1 MNAKQ
6 QVFIQYLA
14 LSSLILV
21 FIGLAGCAP
30 LEVGIL
36 PADADSGSNGD
47 NGLAESE
54 DAGYNGIQIGIE
66 PTPMPETFTYVNDFY
81 GFKFDYPETWTLKEK
96 DHGVDLKQGNNH
108 LRINFR
114 WGEEDFNFG
123 RTGMAAG
130 TPIYSD
136 KIIFMRETIP
146 QYTVELDHR
155 AQYVIY
161 SDTFLVE
168 VDDLVFG
175 IILEDTLTD
184 YNELDL
190 PDEVIAEAKTILES
204 FERIEATG
212 THGESSPAPEA
223 GVINPVSPD
232 PDWLLYTNT
241 DYDFGFYYPADMTV
255 VEEPNLVKVGRD
267 SVQLLI
273 AFRNIDEDVQI
284 VEPMTLTGKYYPIDE
299 FDFLSRELRVFINTF
314 DERVKALY
322 FGEIGLEQDDG
333 SLVTAI
339 HVQDTSADEIS
350 TGAEIDERL
359 IAEMTSIVKSFGR
372 FETPSLPEVVN
383 LDNFLGGD
391 PVVAWLGHIASAP
404 DGSRFDNILVSSPH
418 GTGQIG
424 LTGATPE
431 IEAEINS
438 LRDAEGPNEYVHV
451 WGTLLACTIDNVEKN
466 NCELVVERMQY
477 GANYSEEEIHDW
489 LGTIKRTTFNDGE
502 SYVFEKAWQQF
513 PMWYGID
520 ASQDESLQF
529 QLAHF
534 SETGD
539 RVQMSGLLM
548 IGVPD
553 VNGTRIEISS
563 IKGQVGGFISDNFDS
578 SVYENREYGF
588 QFTYPT
594 YMSVVEE
601 PNKVIVTDEAN
612 GQMTIAHRRAEEDTQ
627 ITDVGEVA
635 GQLKNYGEVYFL
647 GSFVQVV
654 LNIQDGYITAA
665 YLGEPGVELGE
676 GTPLRFVISMVNS
689 EGGRLS
695 NSQVDW
701 MLTIFE
707 NFTLAS
713 WSE

>member
-6 QVFIQYLA
+6 QILILYIGLF
-14 LSSLILV
+14 SLILV
-21 FIGLAGCAP
+21 IIGLAGCGP
-30 LEVGIL
+30 LEVGVL
-36 PADADSGSNGD
+36 STDTGAGSNGEIVPT
-47 NGLAESE
+47 ESE

-66 PTPMPETFTYVNDFY
+66 PTPMPEKLTYTNDFY

-96 DHGVDLKQGNNH
+96 DHRVELKQGANT
-108 LRINFR
+108 LQINFR
-114 WGEEDFNFG
+114 WANEDFNYG

-136 KIIFMRETIP
+136 KIIFMREIIP

-155 AQYVIY
+155 VQYVIY
-161 SDTFLVE
+161 SGTFLVE

-184 YNELDL
+184 YNELDI

-212 THGESSPAPEA
+212 TPGESSPAPEA

-241 DYDFGFYYPADMTV
+241 EYDFGFYYPADMTV

-284 VEPMTLTGKYYPIDE
+284 VEPKKLTGKNYPIDE
-299 FDFLSRELRVFINTF
+299 IDFLARELRVFINTY
-314 DERVKALY
+314 DERVKAVY
-322 FGEIGLEQDDG
+322 FGDSPEQDDG

-339 HVQDTSADEIS
+339 HVQDINVGDISAGSEIN
-350 TGAEIDERL
+350 ERL
-359 IAEMTSIVKSFGR
+359 IEEMTAIVKSFGR

-391 PVVAWLGHIASAP
+391 PVFAWLGHIASAP
-404 DGSRFDNILVSSPH
+404 EGSRFDNMLVLSPQ

-438 LRDAEGPNEYVHV
+438 LRDAEGPNEYVHI
-451 WGTLLACTIDNVEKN
+451 WGTLLACYEKN
-466 NCELVVERMQY
+466 NCEIVVERIQS

-489 LGTIKRTTFNDGE
+489 LGIIKKTTFNDGE
-502 SYVFEKAWQQF
+502 SYVFELIWRQF
-513 PMWYGID
+513 PIWYGID
-520 ASQDESLQF
+520 ASQDESLQAK
-529 QLAHF
+529 LAHF
-534 SETGD
+534 FETGE
-539 RVQMSGLLM
+539 RVQMSGLLLV
-548 IGVPD
+548 GVPD

-563 IKGQVGGFISDNFDS
+563 IKGQIGGFISDNFDS

-588 QFTYPT
+588 QFTYPS
-594 YMSVVEE
+594 YISVVEE

-612 GQMTIAHRRAEEDTQ
+612 GQMTIAYRRDEEDTQ

-654 LNIQDGYITAA
+654 LNVQDGYITAA

-676 GTPLRFVISMVNS
+676 GTSLRFVINIEKT
-689 EGGRLS
+689 EGDRLS
-695 NSQVDW
+695 NSQIDW
-701 MLTIFE
+701 MLMIFE
-707 NFTLAS
+707 NFGLAS
-713 WSE
+713 R

>member
-1 MNAKQ
+1 
-6 QVFIQYLA
+6 
-14 LSSLILV
+14 
-21 FIGLAGCAP
+21 
-30 LEVGIL
+30 
-36 PADADSGSNGD
+36 
-47 NGLAESE
+47 
-54 DAGYNGIQIGIE
+54 
-66 PTPMPETFTYVNDFY
+66 MPEILTYTNDFY
-81 GFKFDYPETWTLKEK
+81 GFKFDCPETWTLKEK
-96 DHGVDLKQGNNH
+96 DHRVELKQGNNT
-108 LRINFR
+108 LQISFR
-114 WGEEDFNFG
+114 WGDEDFNFG

-155 AQYVIY
+155 VQYVIY
-161 SDTFLVE
+161 SGTVLVE

-184 YNELDL
+184 YNELDI

-212 THGESSPAPEA
+212 TPGESSPAPEA
-223 GVINPVSPD
+223 EVIIPTSPD

-267 SVQLLI
+267 SIQLLI
-273 AFRNIDEDVQI
+273 AFRSVDEDIQI
-284 VEPMTLTGKYYPIDE
+284 VKPMKLTGKNYPIE
-299 FDFLSRELRVFINTF
+299 EIDFLARELRVFINSY

-339 HVQDTSADEIS
+339 HVRDTSVDEIS
-350 TGAEIDERL
+350 AGAEIDERL
-359 IAEMTSIVKSFGR
+359 IAEMTAIVKSFGR
-372 FETPSLPEVVN
+372 FETPSSPEVVR
-383 LDNFLGGD
+383 LDLGGD
-391 PVVAWLGHIASAP
+391 PVFAWLGHIASAP
-404 DGSRFDNILVSSPH
+404 EGSRFDNMLVSSPQ

-477 GANYSEEEIHDW
+477 GANYSEEEIHNW
-489 LGTIKRTTFNDGE
+489 LGTIKKTTFNDGE

-534 SETGD
+534 FETGE
-539 RVQMSGLLM
+539 RVQKSGLLM
-548 IGVPD
+548 
-553 VNGTRIEISS
+553 T
-563 IKGQVGGFISDNFDS
+563 
-578 SVYENREYGF
+578 
-588 QFTYPT
+588 
-594 YMSVVEE
+594 
-601 PNKVIVTDEAN
+601 
-612 GQMTIAHRRAEEDTQ
+612 
-627 ITDVGEVA
+627 
-635 GQLKNYGEVYFL
+635 
-647 GSFVQVV
+647 V
-654 LNIQDGYITAA
+654 LPS
-665 YLGEPGVELGE
+665 PG
-676 GTPLRFVISMVNS
+676 
-689 EGGRLS
+689 
-695 NSQVDW
+695 
-701 MLTIFE
+701 
-707 NFTLAS
+707 
-713 WSE
+713 

>member
-6 QVFIQYLA
+6 QILIQYIGLF
-14 LSSLILV
+14 SLILV
-21 FIGLAGCAP
+21 IIGLAGCGP
-30 LEVGIL
+30 LEIGVL
-36 PADADSGSNGD
+36 PTDAGAGNDGMIGPT
-47 NGLAESE
+47 ESE
-54 DAGYNGIQIGIE
+54 DAQFNGIEFGIE

-96 DHGVDLKQGNNH
+96 DHRVELKQGTNT
-108 LRINFR
+108 LQINFR
-114 WGEEDFNFG
+114 WGDEDFNFG

-136 KIIFMRETIP
+136 KIIFLRETIP

-155 AQYVIY
+155 VQYVIY
-161 SDTFLVE
+161 SGTVLVE

-184 YNELDL
+184 YNELDI
-190 PDEVIAEAKTILES
+190 PDEIIAEAKTILES
-204 FERIEATG
+204 FERIEANG
-212 THGESSPAPEA
+212 TPGESSPAPEA

-241 DYDFGFYYPADMTV
+241 NYDFGFYYPADMTV

-273 AFRNIDEDVQI
+273 AFRNVDEDIQI
-284 VEPMTLTGKYYPIDE
+284 VEPKKLTGKSYPIE
-299 FDFLSRELRVFINTF
+299 EIDFLARELRVFINSY
-314 DERVKALY
+314 DERVKAVY
-322 FGEIGLEQDDG
+322 FGHIGLEQDDG

-339 HVQDTSADEIS
+339 HVQDTSVDDIS

-359 IAEMTSIVKSFGR
+359 ITEMTAIVKSFGR
-372 FETPSLPEVVN
+372 FETPSLPEVVR
-383 LDNFLGGD
+383 LDLGGD
-391 PVVAWLGHIASAP
+391 PVFAWLGHIASAP
-404 DGSRFDNILVSSPH
+404 EGSRFDNMLVLSPQ

-438 LRDAEGPNEYVHV
+438 LRDAEGPNEYVHI
-451 WGTLLACTIDNVEKN
+451 WGTLLACYEKN
-466 NCELVVERMQY
+466 NCEIVVERIQS

-489 LGTIKRTTFNDGE
+489 LGIIKKTTFNDGE
-502 SYVFEKAWQQF
+502 SYVFELIWRQF
-513 PMWYGID
+513 PVWYGID
-520 ASQDESLQF
+520 ASRDESLQAK
-529 QLAHF
+529 LAHF
-534 SETGD
+534 FETGE
-539 RVQMSGLLM
+539 RVQMSGLLLV
-548 IGVPD
+548 GVPD

-612 GQMTIAHRRAEEDTQ
+612 GQMMIAYRRDEEDTQ

-665 YLGEPGVELGE
+665 YLGEPGVEFGE

>member
-1 MNAKQ
+1 MNTKK
-6 QVFIQYLA
+6 
-14 LSSLILV
+14 LSTKLYVAFFLLILLMT
-21 FIGLAGCAP
+21 GLVGCGT
-30 LEVGIL
+30 LEVGAL
-36 PADADSGSNGD
+36 PADTASASIGEVGAIE
-47 NGLAESE
+47 AEE
-54 DAGYNGIQIGIE
+54 AQIKGIEIGIE
-66 PTPMPETFTYVNDFY
+66 PTPMPERLTYTNDFY

-96 DHGVDLKQGNNH
+96 DHRVELKQGPNT
-108 LRINFR
+108 LQISFR
-114 WGEEDFNFG
+114 WGDEDFNFG

-136 KIIFMRETIP
+136 KIIFMRQVIP

-155 AQYVIY
+155 VQYVIY
-161 SDTFLVE
+161 SGTSLVE
-168 VDDLVFG
+168 VDDLAFG

-184 YNELDL
+184 YNELDI

-212 THGESSPAPEA
+212 TPGESSPALVA
-223 GVINPVSPD
+223 GVINPVSPN

-241 DYDFGFYYPADMTV
+241 DYDFGFYYPEDMTV

-267 SVQLLI
+267 SIQLLI

-284 VEPMTLTGKYYPIDE
+284 VKPMKITGKNYPIE
-299 FDFLSRELRVFINTF
+299 EIDFLARELRIFINSY
-314 DERVKALY
+314 DERVKAVY
-322 FGEIGLEQDDG
+322 FGHIGLEQDDG

-339 HVQDTSADEIS
+339 HMRDTNVDDIS
-350 TGAEIDERL
+350 TGAEIDESL
-359 IAEMTSIVKSFGR
+359 IEEMTSIVKSFGR
-372 FETPSLPEVVN
+372 FETPSLPEVVH
-383 LDNFLGGD
+383 LDLGGD
-391 PVVAWLGHIASAP
+391 PVFAWLGHIASAP
-404 DGSRFDNILVSSPH
+404 EGSRFDNMIVLSPQ

-477 GANYSEEEIHDW
+477 GANYSEQEIYDW
-489 LGTIKRTTFNDGE
+489 LGTIKKTTFNDGE

-534 SETGD
+534 FETGD

-548 IGVPD
+548 VGVPD

-563 IKGQVGGFISDNFDS
+563 IKARPGFMPSNFDS

-601 PNKVIVTDEAN
+601 PNKVFVLDKGN
-612 GQMTIAHRRAEEDTQ
+612 CQMTIAYRRAEEDTQ

-635 GQLKNYGEVYFL
+635 GQLVDYGEVYFL

-654 LNIQDGYITAA
+654 LNVQDGYITAA

-676 GTPLRFVISMVNS
+676 GTPLRFVISMLNS

-701 MLTIFE
+701 MLMIFE
-707 NFTLAS
+707 NFALAD
-713 WSE
+713 W